1 MKRKQ
6 KGEKKNYDFSSIFYD
21 LPVQLGSWEREEKDK
36 KNISVKITC
45 GEEKNGENIGMMC
58 SY

>member
-1 MKRKQ
+1 MILAAYFMTYRYNWVHERGRKRI
-6 KGEKKNYDFSSIFYD
+6 KKIYWY
-21 LPVQLGSWEREEKDK
+21 
-36 KNISVKITC
+36 KITC